1 MMYESQYYKEN
12 KVDEKDDI
20 TSGALT
26 AGYIITVIC
35 TLLLLIQYIGAN
47 LPD

>member
-1 MMYESQYYKEN
+1 MYESQYYKEN

-35 TLLLLIQYIGAN
+35 TLIALIFCVH
-47 LPD
+47 